1 MVQTPLRAIADRLT
15 AQAETG
21 DSAEAVEDTR
31 NFMKT
36 TLGNLSLDRKLTGS
50 YRRLFSHLG
59 LLILAV
65 VILSAAIVVYF
76 DRQHVET
83 LSRKLISRTA
93 EKVMAQLA
101 AFLETEDSNLRIAVE
116 QLQTASGLE
125 GLPQPDLFYQLSPF
139 LNHDQNASGILLTAL
154 DGDGAYYGILKPDP
168 EASAFIGRVSKGTM
182 RAQGQA
188 KLERWKDGELLETWS
203 RRDDFEP
210 RKRPWYEKT
219 LKAEENEIVA
229 SGPYLFHTSNK
240 PGITISTR
248 WRQRNTGQRFILA
261 IDIVLSN
268 IARFT
273 QTLRPTP
280 NGIAFVITPDLRLV
294 GLPALERFNDDRA
307 AEAALL
313 EPLTASA
320 FPLLHTGVA
329 AWEKLGRTRQ
339 SFTFKMDG
347 QTWWAGFEWIE
358 GHPHHAGF
366 LTGVLVPETDFLGT
380 LPLQRNFALAAA
392 VGPGLMLALILILF
406 TMRKMRHEVRQAV
419 SYGGQKLGPFE
430 LSYKIGH
437 GGNGTVYRA
446 NHALLKRPTAIK
458 VMLPQ
463 FARHESAKKRFISE
477 VQLTSNLTHP
487 NTVAIF
493 DFGETPEGTLYYAME
508 HLNGANL
515 EELVGICGPQSAARV
530 VHILQQVCGSLGEA
544 HRKGLIHRDIKPA
557 NIMLCERG
565 GLYDVVKVLDFGLVQ
580 DRRQVEPHSNEADDI
595 VGTPFY
601 LAPELIAKASAFSP
615 QSDLYALGAVA
626 YYLLTGRNVFEG
638 ANTVEICAMH
648 LHDEPVPPSQHTNR
662 HIPPDLETI
671 VMSCLAKQPADRP
684 QGAEAMITRLSAC
697 QDNGAWDQERARKWW
712 SENRGDL
719 PVEGREQTHPPLSN
733 THRLVFTDA
742 RQGRF

>member
-31 NFMKT
+31 NYMKT

-248 WRQRNTGQRFILA
+248 WRRPDTNQQFILA
-261 IDIVLSN
+261 IDIMLSS
-268 IARFT
+268 ITRFT
-273 QTLRPTP
+273 QTMHPTE
-280 NGIAFVITPDLRLV
+280 NGLAFVFTPDHRFV
-294 GLPALERFNDDRA
+294 GLPADNQFNDENA
-307 AEAALL
+307 ANAALL
-313 EPLTASA
+313 QNINEVNIPVLQASLDEWKKRGNIRKA
-320 FPLLHTGVA
+320 F
-329 AWEKLGRTRQ
+329 
-339 SFTFKMDG
+339 SFKFDG
-347 QTWWAGFEWIE
+347 QSWWAGYAYNEDDPEHMRFWSGI
-358 GHPHHAGF
+358 
-366 LTGVLVPETDFLGT
+366 LVPESDFLGA
-380 LPLQRNFALAAA
+380 LSLQRNVSLAAIIGLGLLSALFLA
-392 VGPGLMLALILILF
+392 VF
-406 TMRKMRHEVRQAV
+406 SVRRTRHEVKQAV
-419 SYGGQKLGPFE
+419 SQIGRILGPFK
-430 LSYKIGH
+430 LLYKIGD

-446 NHALLKRPTAIK
+446 KHALLKRPTAIK

-463 FARHESAKKRFISE
+463 FASSDSAKQRFINE
-477 VQLTSNLTHP
+477 VQMTSSLAHP
-487 NTVAIF
+487 NTVAVF
-493 DFGETPEGTLYYAME
+493 DFGQTPEGTLYYAME
-508 HLNGANL
+508 HLSGVTL
-515 EELVGICGPQSAARV
+515 EELVRFSGAMAANRV
-530 VHILQQVCGSLGEA
+530 LRVLHQVCGSLSEA
-544 HRKGLIHRDIKPA
+544 HGQGLIHRDIKPS
-557 NIMLCERG
+557 NMMLCEHG
-565 GLYDVVKVLDFGLVQ
+565 GLHDVVKVLDFGLVKDVQ
-580 DRRQVEPHSNEADDI
+580 QVAPELTQENAL
-595 VGTPFY
+595 VGTPFHM
-601 LAPELIAKASAFSP
+601 APELITDASAFSP
-615 QSDLYALGAVA
+615 SSDLYALGGVG
-626 YYLLTGRNVFEG
+626 YYLLTGHNVFEG
-638 ANTVEICAMH
+638 ASAVEICAMH
-648 LHDEPVPPSQHTNR
+648 LHHQPVPPSQR
-662 HIPPDLETI
+662 SGREIPSDLETI
-671 VMSCLAKQPADRP
+671 LMSCLAKDPRDRP
-684 QGAEAMITRLSAC
+684 QNAYEMAEMLARCTGFNHWSQR
-697 QDNGAWDQERARKWW
+697 RAQQWW
-712 SENRGDL
+712 AENRSAL
-719 PVEGREQTHPPLSN
+719 PLDKHEN
-733 THRLVFTDA
+733 THSPLCDTNLLLDTN
-742 RQGRF
+742 GLTCE